1 MIIKTVNNINFYLQ
15 LNPNYKRTLNKCKNN
30 EPKYYI
36 VYYAGFKG
44 SYNILFS
51 CNNKKDFTIKNI
63 KKHLL

>member
-15 LNPNYKRTLNKCKNN
+15 LNPNYKRTVNKYN

-44 SYNILFS
+44 SYNIFS